1 MIENTDKFESLLE
14 QSFKKLKGFEGS
26 IISGEIISID
36 NNQALIDVGLK
47 SEGRV
52 SIEELKFCDKEI
64 PK

>member
-36 NNQALIDVGLK
+36 NNQALIDVGL
-47 SEGRV
+47 
-52 SIEELKFCDKEI
+52 
-64 PK
+64 